1 MTIYPYRTTLTSLAG
16 ATSSTTLD
24 IIGGLLRQVL
34 IVANTASTVFQ
45 PFITDE
51 AGLEVSRYGLQ
62 TGEMSDLTAIPVR
75 GRYTISITNA
85 SPNDTFRIFLGV
97 QE

>member
-1 MTIYPYRTTLTSLAG
+1 MRIYQHRATITASAG
-16 ATSSTTLD
+16 ATSTTTLK
-24 IIGGLLRQVL
+24 IVGGLLRQVL
-34 IVANTASTVFQ
+34 IVANTATTVFQ

-62 TGEMSDLTAIPVR
+62 TGEMSDITSIPVS
-75 GRYTISITNA
+75 GTYTVSITNA
-85 SPNDTFRIFLGV
+85 SPDDTFKIMLGV